1 MQCFSHQSQI
11 AVTDENPRVHEPREK
26 QGYHETVSFCLAP
39 GGAVIDLPARAAALI
54 ERCGDLLALDRRNR
68 IELAGLGQHLC
79 AETCSPTAGRA
90 SWLWQ
95 GYSNAA
101 GLRVLLHL
109 VPHRGGGATVVMFA
123 NLAFPPEGIRDLS
136 ARERQVLAL
145 AATGLRRDRMA
156 HRLGIS
162 VATIDLHC
170 ANFRRKLGA
179 KTTPE
184 AVVKWLMSPSRPDT
198 LETFAGPKGA
208 VSDLRDP

>member
-145 AATGLRRDRMA
+145 GCHRPSAGQNGASAGHFGCDDRSALRQFSPQTGCKNDARGGGKMVN
-156 HRLGIS
+156 
-162 VATIDLHC
+162 VAVP
-170 ANFRRKLGA
+170 ARYA
-179 KTTPE
+179 
-184 AVVKWLMSPSRPDT
+184 
-198 LETFAGPKGA
+198 
-208 VSDLRDP
+208 